1 MGISWKIE
9 VALLKINKKPPKG
22 HSNPPGSFTSA
33 SSGNTIFSSA
43 TPEGYE
49 LGWDIFKHEGNLIY

>member
-43 TPEGYE
+43 TPEG
-49 LGWDIFKHEGNLIY
+49 